1 MSSQSVYA
9 HNPLTYMFETCY
21 MFNIDPLTGIHVSVL
36 QKHKVKRKILLK
48 LVKLHFLDSYTL
60 RYIFLNDWLF

>member
-21 MFNIDPLTGIHVSVL
+21 MFNIDPLNGIHVSVL
-36 QKHKVKRKILLK
+36 QKHKVKR
-48 LVKLHFLDSYTL
+48 
-60 RYIFLNDWLF
+60 

>member
-9 HNPLTYMFETCY
+9 HNPLTYMFETCC
-21 MFNIDPLTGIHVSVL
+21 MFNIDPLNGIHVSVL

-60 RYIFLNDWLF
+60 RYIFLND